1 MCASPAQ
8 SAASGHGIVLRPRR
22 IALLLGSLLGS
33 LLGWLRERHELA
45 AGRAAL
51 SRFEAHY
58 PSLLAQAEA
67 ALAAVEQE
75 P

>member
-33 LLGWLRERHELA
+33 LLGWLRERLRP
-45 AGRAAL
+45 RAA
-51 SRFEAHY
+51 
-58 PSLLAQAEA
+58 
-67 ALAAVEQE
+67 
-75 P
+75 